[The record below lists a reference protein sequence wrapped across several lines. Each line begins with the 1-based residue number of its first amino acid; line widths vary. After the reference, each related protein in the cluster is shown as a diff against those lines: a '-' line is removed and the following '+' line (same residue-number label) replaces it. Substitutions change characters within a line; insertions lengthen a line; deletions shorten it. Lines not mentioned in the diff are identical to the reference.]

1 MLDEDLSASKKSP
14 GKRRKS
20 GNGVAYDDV
29 YTRKENCEKQTSAIK
44 RIRQLQ
50 ENELQ
55 CIMDSGTYVQCC
67 ECEKWRSEL
76 CFTSFPDNELHFLG

>member
-29 YTRKENCEKQTSAIK
+29 YTRKENCEKQTSATVPSWSIK
-44 RIRQLQ
+44 FKRY
-50 ENELQ
+50 
-55 CIMDSGTYVQCC
+55 CHKSKDSIFQS
-67 ECEKWRSEL
+67 W
-76 CFTSFPDNELHFLG
+76 SFDMLTA